1 MKTTTKLNKFYP
13 ETEVIFMFKRIN
25 VGYNEL
31 ALVFKNRDLHN
42 TLDRGT
48 HIITNILGV
57 LDVRIYD
64 TTNPRI
70 KDDDLLRFAN
80 HPVFAKFLE
89 RRDVRDDQRLIVW
102 QHNRVSEILPGG
114 TYFFWKAKEN
124 LNLEL
129 ITMNSPLLTHD
140 RLSEI
145 FSSGDS
151 WTHLRKVTVKN
162 HEKGLL
168 YSDGQYSETL
178 EPGAYAVWSGASR
191 VDVQKVD
198 MRSKQVTLTIGEAF
212 TSDGIEVKVKIG
224 LSFKAI
230 DPLAYFETYE
240 NVTSELQ
247 RKAQAISR
255 GIIGKHPVS
264 MILENTSDVTTAL
277 KNALIG
283 QRLGSA
289 LEVTDFQILDVAT
302 DDSFK
307 HDLASEASETMRAKG
322 SLIKDRVEIERLNGL
337 SNISGSGLKI
347 KLAEV
352 AASAI
357 SQTRSVHVGDR
368 VLSEIL
374 SGLREKDKV
383 G

>member
-1 MKTTTKLNKFYP
+1 
-13 ETEVIFMFKRIN
+13 MFKRIN

-31 ALVFKNRDLHN
+31 ALVFKNRDLHK

-48 HIITNILGV
+48 HIITNMTGV

-64 TTNPRI
+64 TTSPRI

-102 QHNRVSEILPGG
+102 QHNRVSEILAGG

-124 LNLEL
+124 LHLEL
-129 ITMNSPLLTHD
+129 ITIDSPLLTHD

-168 YSDGQYSETL
+168 YSDGQYTEIL
-178 EPGAYAVWSGASR
+178 EPGAYAVWSGAAR

-255 GIIGKHPVS
+255 SIIGKHAVS
-264 MILENTSDVTTAL
+264 MLLENTAEVTTAL

-283 QRLGSA
+283 QRLGNA
-289 LEVTDFQILDVAT
+289 LEVTDFQILDVT
-302 DDSFK
+302 TNYSIK
-307 HDLASEASETMRAKG
+307 YDLASEASETMRAKG
-322 SLIKDRVEIERLNGL
+322 SVIRHNAELQRLKDLSHVSGNGV
-337 SNISGSGLKI
+337 KI

-352 AASAI
+352 AANAI
-357 SQTRSVHVGDR
+357 SRSSSVHIGDR
-368 VLSEIL
+368 VLAEIL
-374 SGLREKDKV
+374 TGLREKDKV